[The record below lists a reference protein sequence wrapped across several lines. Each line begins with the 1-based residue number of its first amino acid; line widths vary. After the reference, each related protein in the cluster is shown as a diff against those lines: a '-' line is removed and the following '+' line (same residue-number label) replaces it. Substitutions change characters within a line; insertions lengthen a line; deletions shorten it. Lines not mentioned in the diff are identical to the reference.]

1 MAQTGGWTGLD
12 RWTASGDNSAI
23 AEQAVRLT
31 QKGKCSAFGE
41 AVVGAGRAEWDLTI
55 EFESFGGISIGV
67 FRQDVKSRDNLNAL
81 PTDETFTYT
90 PDGYGY
96 ANKTGAF
103 TTNRERKKY
112 GQRYR
117 HGDKITVRLDLT
129 ARTLHFLINDEDQ
142 GVAYD
147 GLPKGA
153 YRLAACMQF
162 KEQKV
167 VISRFWTSLGKDATI
182 PNIEATQTVT
192 AEEDKVGKEHEKDE
206 NEEEEDEVDVVDTSE
221 VQEKAQE
228 LYAEYKEPE
237 IDPDAPMFGDDYDDG
252 RDDDDEEEEEE
263 EEVPEADDAE
273 DADADADAQD
283 EDAASDNDF
292 AAKSDTLDEDEAR
305 RLDDLESSKPTHA
318 SRVSMEDISEHL
330 HTQYDERLE
339 DQLEKLENLKSD
351 ESDADDQPEE
361 ERSLS
366 HHSDHMD
373 PVGLIGGRSRG
384 LSEMESKVPE
394 PLAIESVDEGASDF
408 FSLCGG
414 NLKTDRS
421 SVTCT
426 RSSNGNAVHSAFGTQ
441 LVSRG
446 RIEWMLQLE
455 SGHSVRIGVCG
466 LSSEAELDGSALFTD
481 TQYGY
486 GYGDDGS
493 IYYGGSRVEYNE
505 GFKAGQIV
513 GVYLNMDMNTLKFSV
528 DGKDH
533 GLAFDAI
540 KLSDKDGIIGYRL
553 AVAITHRPHKIEL
566 LESTLYN
573 VERRSPRPEKRAG
586 VAHQG
591 ISSLGSDHRRKL
603 SFTSMN
609 SKKLA
614 KGISAEIGQS
624 TPKEEEKEKAAEVK
638 ESVEEAEDVEEAP
651 KKKKKK
657 KKDKDGKK
665 AKGKKKVK
673 DEGGIESTSVL
684 SPAKSKKGKKGKK
697 KKDDAAKA
705 SKKKKKKA
713 SDKGTG
719 TKSKKKKDKGD
730 KPKKSKKKKKKASA
744 DEEEKEEKESGS
756 GNGKKKWRKREPGTK
771 DKWEHIGAKLVCEK
785 QSVWTRTNIKDG
797 NSVFGRQTV
806 KAKMKAR
813 WEVSIKQGD
822 NMGVGVCNL
831 VGGLKSAKNRKLLA
845 QSFTNDINGYGYM
858 GNDGGTQRSGRYR
871 KYGEKFKAGDK
882 VQVTLDMKAKTL
894 SFALNGKDQGVA
906 FKNLPDGEYRLAA
919 VLSQKAQ
926 KIMLNKCTLWD
937 AEK

>member
-1 MAQTGGWTGLD
+1 MAQSGGWTGLD
-12 RWTASGDNSAI
+12 RWTASNDNSAI
-23 AEQAVRLT
+23 AEQAVRVT

-55 EFESFGGISIGV
+55 EFESFGGISIGI
-67 FRQDVKSRDNLNAL
+67 FRQNVKDRDNLNAL

-129 ARTLHFLINDEDQ
+129 ARTLHFLINDVDQ
-142 GVAYD
+142 GIAYD

-182 PNIEATQTVT
+182 PKIEATKTVT
-192 AEEDKVGKEHEKDE
+192 ATADKVGKEHGGVDEEADKEKS
-206 NEEEEDEVDVVDTSE
+206 EEAEMSAAEVA
-221 VQEKAQE
+221 QKNEKAKE
-228 LYAEYKEPE
+228 LFAEYKAPE
-237 IDPDAPMFGDDYDDG
+237 IDPDAPTFGDDYNEAEA
-252 RDDDDEEEEEE
+252 DEEEEEE
-263 EEVPEADDAE
+263 EPEPEPEAEDD
-273 DADADADAQD
+273 
-283 EDAASDNDF
+283 S
-292 AAKSDTLDEDEAR
+292 
-305 RLDDLESSKPTHA
+305 H
-318 SRVSMEDISEHL
+318 
-330 HTQYDERLE
+330 LE
-339 DQLEKLENLKSD
+339 DQLEKLEHLKSD
-351 ESDADDQPEE
+351 ESDEQPEE

-384 LSEMESKVPE
+384 LSEMDSKVPE
-394 PLAIESVDEGASDF
+394 PLSIESVEEGASDF
-408 FSLCGG
+408 FSLCGT

-426 RSSNGNAVHSAFGTQ
+426 RSSNNNSVHSAFGTQ

-446 RIEWMLQLE
+446 RIEWMLCVE

-466 LSSEAELDGSALFTD
+466 LSSDGASDGSALFTD

-493 IYYGGSRVEYNE
+493 IYYGGSRVEYNA

-528 DGKDH
+528 DGLDH

-573 VERRSPRPEKRAG
+573 VERRSPRPEMRTHG
-586 VAHQG
+586 HGGGLSSMGGGAHG
-591 ISSLGSDHRRKL
+591 RKL

-609 SKKLA
+609 SKKLS
-614 KGISAEIGQS
+614 KSISVSSASASASAQNTPTTEEKKEDIEDVKEE
-624 TPKEEEKEKAAEVK
+624 TPKKKG
-638 ESVEEAEDVEEAP
+638 

-657 KKDKDGKK
+657 EE
-665 AKGKKKVK
+665 K
-673 DEGGIESTSVL
+673 DESGIEKESVL
-684 SPAKSKKGKKGKK
+684 SPAKGKKGKKGKK
-697 KKDDAAKA
+697 KKKEDGVKV
-705 SKKKKKKA
+705 SKKKKK
-713 SDKGTG
+713 SDKVG
-719 TKSKKKKDKGD
+719 TKSKKKKSDKTSTKSKKADKGD
-730 KPKKSKKKKKKASA
+730 KPKKSKKKKKV
-744 DEEEKEEKESGS
+744 EEKEEKEEKKEKKAK
-756 GNGKKKWRKREPGTK
+756 GKWKKREGVIK
-771 DKWEHIGAKLVCEK
+771 DKWEQIGAKLVSEK
-785 QSVWTRTNIKDG
+785 QSVSTRTNIKDG
-797 NSVFGRQTV
+797 NSAFGKLVV
-806 KAKMKAR
+806 KAKMKAK
-813 WEVSIKQGD
+813 WEISIKQGD

-831 VGGLKSAKNRKLLA
+831 VGGLKSAKNRKLLT
-845 QSFTNDINGYGYM
+845 QSYTNDINGYGYM

-871 KYGEKFKAGDK
+871 TYGDKFKAGDK

-894 SFALNGKDQGVA
+894 SFALNGVDQGVA

-926 KIMLNKCTLWD
+926 KINLAKCTLWD